1 MSNITALVGQRVEWI
16 TIVRDSN
23 GDAVD
28 PSAFAFYVR
37 PPGASGVA
45 AEEHTWDGASWT
57 SPGSAIAT
65 PARIAAG
72 TFRLRVDLPHANA
85 SAGSWGLG
93 WKSEDNGSGEGE
105 SSDDAVVLVRPSA
118 GLP

>member
-37 PPGASGVA
+37 PPGASGRVA
-45 AEEHTWDGASWT
+45 TV
-57 SPGSAIAT
+57 
-65 PARIAAG
+65 PAPR
-72 TFRLRVDLPHANA
+72 
-85 SAGSWGLG
+85 S
-93 WKSEDNGSGEGE
+93 
-105 SSDDAVVLVRPSA
+105 RP
-118 GLP
+118 